1 MEYSPSEVSVQSRRR
16 SHTLTDWLS
25 GLVIFGTLFAGAFAF
40 ICLQD
45 DIKGYDFQISDT
57 LKPYV
62 QKLHLTEKASK
73 TLLATHPA
81 LQEKQAFN
89 QSCHSHNHEVY
100 VLGCYVHDSD
110 RIYLYHVES
119 NDLPGVIEVTT
130 AHEMLHAAY
139 QRVPF
144 WEKDRLNEEIKK
156 AYDNLPAD
164 HEIRTSIKS
173 YSEDDFYDELHSR
186 LGTEVADL
194 SDFLEKH
201 YAAYF
206 QHRQT
211 ITDFNQQYHSVFQ
224 KLNDKLTSLKSEIDT
239 KQTTINQQTETYNNE
254 TNALNQLILDFNRRV
269 ESGKISGWRYQNER
283 AVLEAR
289 INRHEAT
296 YQSIQ
301 QSIDAINQ
309 QITEYNNHVLFE
321 NQLMNQINSNAVSNE
336 LESQK

>member
-1 MEYSPSEVSVQSRRR
+1 MENSPSPASVEFRRQSH
-16 SHTLTDWLS
+16 SLANLLS

-100 VLGCYVHDSD
+100 VLGCYVHDDD

-144 WEKDRLNEEIKK
+144 WEIDRLNEEIKK
-156 AYDNLPAD
+156 AYDNLPPD

-224 KLNDKLTSLKSEIDT
+224 KLNDKLTSLKSEIDA
-239 KQTTINQQTETYNNE
+239 KQTAINQQTEAYNNE
-254 TNALNQLILDFNRRV
+254 TNALNQLILDFNQRV
-269 ESGKISGWRYQNER
+269 ESGSISGWRYQNER
-283 AVLEAR
+283 ATLEAR
-289 INRHEAT
+289 IGRHEAT

-301 QSIDAINQ
+301 QAIDAINQ
-309 QITEYNNHVLFE
+309 QIAEYNNHVLFE

>member
-144 WEKDRLNEEIKK
+144 WEKDRF
-156 AYDNLPAD
+156 
-164 HEIRTSIKS
+164 
-173 YSEDDFYDELHSR
+173 DFYDELHSR

-224 KLNDKLTSLKSEIDT
+224 KLNDKLTSLKSEIDA
-239 KQTTINQQTETYNNE
+239 KQATINQQTEAYNNE
-254 TNALNQLILDFNRRV
+254 TNALNQLILDFNQRV
-269 ESGKISGWRYQNER
+269 ESGQISGWRYQNER

>member
-1 MEYSPSEVSVQSRRR
+1 M
-16 SHTLTDWLS
+16 H
-25 GLVIFGTLFAGAFAF
+25 
-40 ICLQD
+40 D
-45 DIKGYDFQISDT
+45 D
-57 LKPYV
+57 
-62 QKLHLTEKASK
+62 
-73 TLLATHPA
+73 
-81 LQEKQAFN
+81 
-89 QSCHSHNHEVY
+89 
-100 VLGCYVHDSD
+100 D

-156 AYDNLPAD
+156 AYDKLPAD

-173 YSEDDFYDELHSR
+173 YSDDDFYDELHSR
-186 LGTEVADL
+186 LGTEVANL

-224 KLNDKLTSLKSEIDT
+224 KLNDKLTSLKSEIDA
-239 KQTTINQQTETYNNE
+239 KQATINQQTEVYNNE

-269 ESGKISGWRYQNER
+269 ESGQISGWRYQNER
-283 AVLEAR
+283 ATLEAR

-321 NQLMNQINSNAVSNE
+321 NQLMNQINSNAVSNN